1 MVGDEVLHQ
10 RRDCS
15 QHIAMCKED
24 MVVHSQGY
32 VPVLFAFSL
41 FVQVL
46 QYEAVVV
53 FLGEFQFHGAS
64 CWVRQKIS
72 SRYWRTDFLRP
83 LGFRLM
89 VVCRAVDQG
98 GVGIRERMM
107 S

>member
-1 MVGDEVLHQ
+1 MVIKSSSVVFMSWLEMRFFTSGRLQPAHCDVQ
-10 RRDCS
+10 R
-15 QHIAMCKED
+15 D

-72 SRYWRTDFLRP
+72 SRYWRTDFLQA
-83 LGFRLM
+83 FW
-89 VVCRAVDQG
+89 D
-98 GVGIRERMM
+98 
-107 S
+107 SD